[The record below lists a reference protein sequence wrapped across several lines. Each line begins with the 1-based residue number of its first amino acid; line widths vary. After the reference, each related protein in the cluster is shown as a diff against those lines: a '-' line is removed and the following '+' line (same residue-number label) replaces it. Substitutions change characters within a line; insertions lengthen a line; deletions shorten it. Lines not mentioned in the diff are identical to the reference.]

1 MSKRIKRASKP
12 DVLPEYFNLLKY
24 EQSKKIEKSQR
35 RMDKL
40 KREEDRTEGAGLD
53 YEQAQKPKV
62 RPKT

>member
-1 MSKRIKRASKP
+1 M
-12 DVLPEYFNLLKY
+12 LPEYFNLLKY